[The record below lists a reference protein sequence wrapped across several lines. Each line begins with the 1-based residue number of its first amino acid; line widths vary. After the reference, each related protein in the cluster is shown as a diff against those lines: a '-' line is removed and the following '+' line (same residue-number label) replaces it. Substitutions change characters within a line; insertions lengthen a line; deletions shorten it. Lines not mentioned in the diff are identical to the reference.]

1 MKSLF
6 PDYLFL
12 CKIEIDEGFLTAKLK
27 VVGCWI
33 RARRDKN
40 EHIENLLKF
49 VRRRLAYKR
58 MSEYEPKC
66 SECICFGLFCQWNMD
81 MFLQLH
87 VAWVT
92 QSLNFFERSS
102 VSLSKP
108 ILKYESALNID
119 DFDEYIKEF

>member
-40 EHIENLLKF
+40 EHIDNLLKF

-58 MSEYEPKC
+58 MS
-66 SECICFGLFCQWNMD
+66 
-81 MFLQLH
+81 
-87 VAWVT
+87 
-92 QSLNFFERSS
+92 
-102 VSLSKP
+102 
-108 ILKYESALNID
+108 
-119 DFDEYIKEF
+119 